1 MTDFLAILSR
11 LTDWQNLVDLA
22 LVTLIFY
29 ALLRLLRGTQAVQ
42 LVLGIL
48 VIGVLVFVITRTVEL
63 TAFSWLLRSSSVVIF
78 VAIPV
83 IFQPEIRRVLEQV
96 GRRTPFFL
104 RRSSNSG
111 PQTLINA
118 VVRGCEQLS
127 ARRHG
132 TLLILEGSGGL
143 TEYIDRGIDI
153 NGEASVELLLTIF
166 FPGTPLHDGAVI
178 IRNGQIVA
186 AACIL
191 PLTSRNIS
199 DLQLGTRH
207 RAAIGIT
214 ELTDAMSVVVSEE
227 TGAISVATDGR
238 IMRRLDSN
246 ELRRI
251 LTDFYD
257 PRPIMGNAETEEFLA
272 EVQ

>member
-11 LTDWQNLVDLA
+11 LTDWENLVDLL

-29 ALLRLLRGTQAVQ
+29 ALLRLLRGTQAAQ

-48 VIGVLVFVITRTVEL
+48 IIGVLVFVITRTVEL

-104 RRSSNSG
+104 RRTNG
-111 PQTLINA
+111 GTEPLINEI
-118 VVRGCEQLS
+118 VRSCEQLS

-143 TEYIDRGIDI
+143 MEYIDRGVKID
-153 NGEASVELLLTIF
+153 GEVTVELLLTIF
-166 FPGTPLHDGAVI
+166 FPGTALHDGAVI
-178 IRNGQIVA
+178 IQNGKIA
-186 AACIL
+186 AASCIL
-191 PLTSRNIS
+191 PLTNRNIA
-199 DLQLGTRH
+199 DLQMGTRH

-227 TGAISVATDGR
+227 TGAISIAAGGR
-238 IMRRLDSN
+238 MARRLDSN
-246 ELRRI
+246 ELRRR
-251 LTDFYD
+251 LTEFYD
-257 PRPIMGNAETEEFLA
+257 PRPIMGNAETEAYLVEG
-272 EVQ
+272 Q